1 VLKETLVIQVL
12 KEPKEP
18 KDQKEL
24 RDLKELKVLWGPKEL
39 KEQVQVLKET
49 LVTQGHK
56 VL

>member
-1 VLKETLVIQVL
+1 LVIQVL

-49 LVTQGHK
+49 LVIQVLK